1 MPRLPRIYVEKALY
15 YVTSRGDYSQ
25 EIFKDREDYKMFL
38 ELLKKYKGQYGLK
51 LFAFCLL
58 PNHFHL
64 LMELPKQGQGEDK
77 AGILSAVMHDLNSSY
92 TKYFNGRYHQKGHLF
107 RERYKAALV
116 EKEPYLLK
124 VSAYIH
130 LNPKALNLS
139 LDSGAYPYSSYVFYL
154 DKTLSEGDFLT
165 EEKQELLGL
174 LNGEDYGGFIERVS
188 KDPLFS
194 GLHNSLRKGILGT
207 SDFEEKARRLLEP
220 AKEERKVRG
229 LNVALKPGVMGFIAL
244 FIGAGIM
251 FALKISLEEKGR
263 IALPAVSSY
272 KLPSQVKELLRDLEN
287 MEWRI
292 SLISPRGGRV
302 RNGTVYFEDGRF
314 FSKELSLENYSPSE
328 YSLLIENDNKIVWE
342 SAQTSGNTSAYW
354 KGEIKKGEMEGFL
367 RIKSPDLKEQ
377 DFSFVSVSSRKRRQ
391 IK

>member
-64 LMELPKQGQGEDK
+64 LMELPKQGQAEDK

-92 TKYFNGRYHQKGHLF
+92 TKYFNGRYQQKGHLF

-139 LDSGAYPYSSYVFYL
+139 VEPGAYPYSSYMFYL
-154 DKTLSEGDFLT
+154 DKTLSQGDFLA
-165 EEKQELLGL
+165 EEKKELLGL
-174 LNGEDYGGFIERVS
+174 LNGEDYGAFIEKIS
-188 KDPLFS
+188 KEPVFT

-207 SDFEEKARRLLEP
+207 GDFEEKVRRMLSP
-220 AKEERKVRG
+220 SNEERKPRDF
-229 LNVALKPGVMGFIAL
+229 NIAIKPGVMGFVAL
-244 FIGAGIM
+244 FIGAGIV
-251 FALKISLEEKGR
+251 FALKIGLQEKGR
-263 IALPAVSSY
+263 ASLPAVSSY
-272 KLPSQVKELLRDLEN
+272 KLPGQVKELLRDLED
-287 MEWRI
+287 MEWKI
-292 SLISPRGGRV
+292 SLIPPQGGRV
-302 RNGTVYFEDGRF
+302 RSGTVYFEEGRF
-314 FSKELSLENYSPSE
+314 FSRELSLENYLPAE

-342 SAQTSGNTSAYW
+342 SEQISGDASAYW
-354 KGEIKKGEMEGFL
+354 KGEIKKGEMEGAL
-367 RIKSPDLKEQ
+367 RIKSPGAKEQ
-377 DFSFVSVSSRKRRQ
+377 DFSFVSVGSRKRR
-391 IK
+391 

>member
-1 MPRLPRIYVEKALY
+1 
-15 YVTSRGDYSQ
+15 
-25 EIFKDREDYKMFL
+25 MFL
-38 ELLKKYKGQYGLK
+38 ELLKKYKGQYGFK

-64 LMELPKQGQGEDK
+64 LVELPKPGQAKDK
-77 AGILSAVMHDLNSSY
+77 TGILSAVMHDLNSSY
-92 TKYFNGRYHQKGHLF
+92 TKYFNGKYQQKGHLF
-107 RERYKAALV
+107 RERYRSALI

-139 LDSGAYPYSSYVFYL
+139 VDPGAYPYSSYAFYL
-154 DKTLSEGDFLT
+154 DKTLTEGDFLA

-174 LNGEDYGGFIERVS
+174 LNGQDYGAFIEKVS
-188 KDPLFS
+188 RDPLFS

-207 SDFEEKARRLLEP
+207 SDFEERIRRMLEP

-229 LNVALKPGVMGFIAL
+229 LNVAMKPGILGFIAL
-244 FIGAGIM
+244 FIGAGIV
-251 FALKISLEEKGR
+251 FALKIALEEKGR
-263 IALPAVSSY
+263 ASLPAVSSY

-292 SLISPRGGRV
+292 SLISPRDGRV
-302 RNGTVYFEDGRF
+302 QNGRVYFEDGKF
-314 FSKELSLENYSPSE
+314 FSRELSLENYSPSE
-328 YSLLIENDNKIVWE
+328 YSLLIENDNKIIWE
-342 SAQTSGNTSAYW
+342 SQQTAGDASAYW

-367 RIKSPDLKEQ
+367 RIKSSASKEQ
-377 DFSFVSVSSRKRRQ
+377 DFSFVSVGSRKRR
-391 IK
+391 

>member
-25 EIFKDREDYKMFL
+25 DIFKDREDYKMFL
-38 ELLKKYKGQYGLK
+38 ELLKKYKGQYGFK

-64 LMELPKQGQGEDK
+64 LMELPKQGQAQYK

-92 TKYFNGRYHQKGHLF
+92 TKYFNGRYQQKGHLF
-107 RERYKAALV
+107 RERYRSALI

-130 LNPKALNLS
+130 LNPQALNLS
-139 LDSGAYPYSSYVFYL
+139 VDPGAYPYSSYMFYL
-154 DKTLSEGDFLT
+154 DKTISEGDFLA

-174 LNGEDYGGFIERVS
+174 LNGQDYGAFIEKVS
-188 KDPLFS
+188 KEPLFA
-194 GLHNSLRKGILGT
+194 GLHNSLRKGVLGT
-207 SDFEEKARRLLEP
+207 SDFEEKVRRMLLP
-220 AKEERKVRG
+220 AKDDRKARG
-229 LNVALKPGVMGFIAL
+229 LNIVMKPGVMGFVAL
-244 FIGAGIM
+244 FIGAGIV
-251 FALKISLEEKGR
+251 FALKIGLEEKGR
-263 IALPAVSSY
+263 VTLPAVSSY

-292 SLISPRGGRV
+292 SLISPQGGRV
-302 RNGTVYFEDGRF
+302 QNGTVYFEDGKF
-314 FSKELSLENYSPSE
+314 FSRELSLENYLPSE

-342 SAQTSGNTSAYW
+342 SEQAYGDTSAYW
-354 KGEIKKGEMEGFL
+354 KGEIKKGEMEGLL
-367 RIKSPDLKEQ
+367 RIKSPGSKEQ
-377 DFSFVSVSSRKRRQ
+377 DFSFVSVGSRKRR
-391 IK
+391 